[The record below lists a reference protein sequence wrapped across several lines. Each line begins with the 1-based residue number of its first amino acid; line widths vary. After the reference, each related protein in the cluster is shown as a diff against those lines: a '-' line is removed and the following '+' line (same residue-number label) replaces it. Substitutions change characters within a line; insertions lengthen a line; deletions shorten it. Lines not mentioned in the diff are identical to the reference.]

1 MARRQA
7 LAHLAGLAAMAVV
20 SPGSLLWAAGDP
32 LAAVQGMLDAG
43 RLQEAVTRL
52 RRITADDPR
61 NERAFILLG
70 RAYAQ
75 AERPAEALRAFRMA
89 LRINPSDTHTRMLA
103 DILAQHPIPEA
114 GGHEA
119 KGGRR
124 PSSRLEKSAQA
135 EREAFLA
142 AAGAPARREGPMRVV
157 IDAGHGGPDAGGVAA
172 SGLREK
178 DVALDL
184 ALQTAREL
192 QAVMGGAASVFLTRM
207 SDVALSLEAR
217 AVCADLYAAD
227 VLVSLHAPFVAD
239 AGMSGLYVFHH
250 VPGGGGQG
258 EAARAVATFENRL
271 ARALPGF
278 SRAGWDGLEAGL
290 VRSGASARR
299 VEQGARMAA
308 ALWRLMGQ
316 GPFSG
321 KGGEGDA
328 DLAILSAMPVP
339 AVFVAAGFLSNP
351 ADAAIL
357 EDAARRSELAGRV
370 ARALAATRQVGENDH
385 AS

>member
-1 MARRQA
+1 
-7 LAHLAGLAAMAVV
+7 MAVV
-20 SPGSLLWAAGDP
+20 SPVSLLGAANDP

-75 AERPAEALRAFRMA
+75 AERPTEALQAFRMA

-103 DILAQHPIPEA
+103 DILAQRPIPEA

-119 KGGRR
+119 KSGRR
-124 PSSRLEKSAQA
+124 QSSRLGKTAQA

-142 AAGAPARREGPMRVV
+142 ATGVPPGRGGPMRVV
-157 IDAGHGGPDAGGVAA
+157 IDAGHGGPDAGGMSA

-192 QAVMGGAASVFLTRM
+192 QAAMGGKASVFLTRM
-207 SDVALSLEAR
+207 SDVPLSLEAR

-227 VLVSLHAPFVAD
+227 VVVSLHAPFVAD
-239 AGMSGLYVFHH
+239 AGMSGLHVFHYA
-250 VPGGGGQG
+250 PGGGGQG
-258 EAARAVATFENRL
+258 DAARAVAAFENRL

-278 SRAGWDGLEAGL
+278 PRAGWDGLEAGL
-290 VRSGASARR
+290 VRSGAATWR

-308 ALWRLMGQ
+308 ALWRQLGQ
-316 GPFSG
+316 GPFAG
-321 KGGEGDA
+321 KGGEGGA
-328 DLAILSAMPVP
+328 DLTILSAMPTP

-357 EDAARRSELAGRV
+357 EDAARRRELAGRV
-370 ARALAATRQVGENDH
+370 AQALAAACQARAD
-385 AS
+385 